1 MHFKLHVRHK
11 YFFTFFWNRG
21 RDCKCYVFWCDKAG
35 GGVKEEAVTSIKM
48 DIESAELEALKGA
61 KQTITR
67 DKPDLAIYIY
77 HKDEDILEIP
87 KHILE

>member
-1 MHFKLHVRHK
+1 
-11 YFFTFFWNRG
+11 
-21 RDCKCYVFWCDKAG
+21 
-35 GGVKEEAVTSIKM
+35 M